1 MIYKWAAR
9 WDKGGIVRGGSTSF
23 FAKKEAKKLSFIW
36 GSGVDAGVVPMSRS
50 FLLLFYK
57 KEALPKT

>member
-1 MIYKWAAR
+1 
-9 WDKGGIVRGGSTSF
+9 VRKHFF
-23 FAKKEAKKLSFIW
+23 FAKKEAKKLSFI
-36 GSGVDAGVVPMSRS
+36 GGCGVDAGVAPMSRS